1 MDSRPNSVSPDLSR
15 PGLDNQQL
23 REAQKWEERKREAA
37 KKGSEARTVVAALV
51 QASKDNLAI
60 KAEQEPAYAR
70 ASWRTPQSD
79 PKVYLSPDYVGWAV
93 KWFWLQGREDKAT
106 AVLRR
111 AIDDV
116 ANGPQSVSVH
126 ERTQKEHLESLRV
139 EQLADDL
146 ESLRVEQLADLK
158 SLRVKQLADLESL
171 RVQQLADDE
180 KYARNLQLR
189 PERPQRPIRPPA
201 LLAPDR
207 LGGSARRR
215 YPSQRSIRTD

>member
-139 EQLADDL
+139 EQLAD
-146 ESLRVEQLADLK
+146 LK

-201 LLAPDR
+201 HLAPDR
-207 LGGSARRR
+207 LGGSALRR